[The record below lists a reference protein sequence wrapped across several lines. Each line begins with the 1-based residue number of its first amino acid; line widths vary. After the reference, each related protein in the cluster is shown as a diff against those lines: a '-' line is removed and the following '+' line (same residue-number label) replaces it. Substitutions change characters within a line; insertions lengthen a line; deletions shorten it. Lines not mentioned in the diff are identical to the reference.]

1 MCVKDELDAKTL
13 LLKLPHSCYI
23 AHGETKLVFI
33 QKFYLYLLVFL
44 VPGSTMHT
52 TGGEK

>member
-1 MCVKDELDAKTL
+1 MCVKDGLDAKTL

-23 AHGETKLVFI
+23 AHGKTELVFI
-33 QKFYLYLLVFL
+33 QKLYLYLLVLL
-44 VPGSTMHT
+44 VHT

>member
-13 LLKLPHSCYI
+13 LMKLPHSCYME
-23 AHGETKLVFI
+23 HGETKLVLI
-33 QKFYLYLLVFL
+33 QKFYLYLLV
-44 VPGSTMHT
+44 PEGTMHT